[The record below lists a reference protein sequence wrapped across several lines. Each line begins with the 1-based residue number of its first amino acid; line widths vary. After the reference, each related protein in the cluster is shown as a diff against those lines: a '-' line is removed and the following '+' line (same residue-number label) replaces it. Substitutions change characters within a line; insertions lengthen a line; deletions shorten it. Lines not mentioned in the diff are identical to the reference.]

1 MNNCNSAHLLHLI
14 SMALILCLNALSA
27 KAQDSDFVRAKF
39 TVSKQFKTELK
50 YETVQYATFKTYKQ
64 AVNAKQ
70 ALEEAIKDDAKP
82 GASGTRKSETV
93 KRLGINWKTSSSN
106 GIFSAMLMTGMGVL
120 FIADDDMEVTE
131 VKAGKAD
138 YKVTINMKHSLGGV
152 LVDGKFKNTKP
163 TMKKVPGLDNGF
175 EVSFNVNLDLPAGY
189 TTKNSRL
196 IIQPMAID
204 CLTDDTV
211 AYLKPIVFES
221 AKYHALQDRRMDYDY
236 MDNDPLAKGYTSAVV
251 LEQDKPFY
259 YDTTVVYR
267 KFDKDKTYKGS
278 YTCVL
283 EDYHHIIWHAGEGTG
298 SCLSFRPFKFMNF
311 GVASAQLP
319 LSTEFQQTPEENFQT
334 IPRNL
339 KLKFEVGKDVLSSDS
354 LNQVEL
360 DKLIRELKSY
370 GNRLMQVKISGSSS
384 PEGSLQLNQTLAQKR
399 ASAALNLIRRYLSR
413 DIRVGTEA
421 PKVYTWEDV
430 LKEVEALGD
439 STRTAMVKNVIAN
452 SQDNEVYGILNK
464 LPFYES
470 TILPIL
476 ENQRIMKCSY
486 VYETQHVM
494 DADEVVAAY
503 YENKDK
509 LMKGEK
515 DFSDG
520 DYFNLFASIKDSTEL
535 DNITVL
541 AYKHIVKQP
550 GYINLKFAPY
560 AANRMALL
568 NIRKGTPDPRVL
580 APFIDYSVKRIDLKR
595 RIDDFNS
602 RIVNRSEMLINQ
614 AVTYFQEQKL
624 DTASYILDWL
634 PKTEATQKLRMFVTF
649 SYNYIPYIQGSLPED
664 KVAATKDAEA
674 YVLNSNDENKA
685 IIFTELHGQLNKTRE
700 ECERWVDKMSDSNA
714 KKWYLKGILWADEA
728 NKAQGE
734 DTDIFNDDAGN
745 ADDGS
750 RIPDFLAYFQHSF
763 DLEPKYK
770 RLYFNEGN
778 VSDEV
783 RKKYRYKKKN
793 IAAYRERFKQL
804 VASSTPNEDEV
815 EGTKA
820 TTATETQPQTG
831 E

>member
-1 MNNCNSAHLLHLI
+1 MNNRISAPLI
-14 SMALILCLNALSA
+14 PIITLILLLCLSVSHA

-64 AVNAKQ
+64 AVNAKKVI
-70 ALEEAIKDDAKP
+70 EDAIKEDAKP
-82 GASGTRKSETV
+82 GATGNNKSNAERK
-93 KRLGINWKTSSSN
+93 LGITWKTSSSN
-106 GIFSAMLMTGMGVL
+106 GVFSSMLMTGMGVL
-120 FIADDDMEVTE
+120 FIADDDLEIVE
-131 VKAGKAD
+131 VKAGKTD
-138 YKVTINMKHSLGGV
+138 YKVTIDMKHSLGGV
-152 LVDGKFKNTKP
+152 LVDGKFKNTQPK
-163 TMKKVPGLDNGF
+163 MKKVPGLDNGF
-175 EVSFNVNLDLPAGY
+175 ETLFNVNLTLPAGF

-204 CLTDDTV
+204 CQTEDTV
-211 AYLKPIVFES
+211 AYLSPIVFES
-221 AKYHALQDRRMDYDY
+221 AKYHALQNRRMDYDY
-236 MDNDPLAKGYTSAVV
+236 KKNDPLAKGYTSAVI
-251 LEQDKPFY
+251 LDEDQPFS

-267 KFDKDKTYKGS
+267 KEDKDKTYKGS

-283 EDYHHIIWHAGEGTG
+283 EDFHHVIWSAGEGTG

-311 GVASAQLP
+311 GVTSAELP
-319 LSTEFQQTPEENFQT
+319 LSAEFQQTPEENFQT

-354 LNQVEL
+354 INQVEL
-360 DKLIRELKSY
+360 DKLVKELKSY

-421 PKVYTWEDV
+421 PKVYTWADV
-430 LKEVEALGD
+430 LKEVEAQGD
-439 STRTAMVKNVIAN
+439 STRTTMVRNIIN
-452 SQDNEVYGILNK
+452 NNTEGEVYSLLRN
-464 LPFYES
+464 LPIYES

-486 VYETQHVM
+486 IYETQHVM

-503 YENKDK
+503 YENKAK
-509 LMKGEK
+509 LMAGEK

-520 DYFNLFASIKDSTEL
+520 DYFNLFANIKDSTEL
-535 DNITVL
+535 DNITIL
-541 AYKHIVKQP
+541 AYKHIIKQP
-550 GYINLKFAPY
+550 GYVNLKFAPY

-568 NIRKGTPDPRVL
+568 NIRKGTPDPKVL
-580 APFIDYSVKRIDLKR
+580 APFIDYTAKRIDLKR

-602 RIVNRSEMLINQ
+602 RIVNRSEILINQ

-624 DTASYILDWL
+624 DTASYILEWL
-634 PKTEATQKLRMFVTF
+634 PQTEKTQKLRMFVTF

-664 KVAATKDAEA
+664 KVAATKQAEA
-674 YVLNSNDENKA
+674 YVLNSSDENKA
-685 IIFTELHGQLNKTRE
+685 IIFSELHGQLNKSRE
-700 ECERWVDKMSDSNA
+700 ECELWVNKMSDSNA
-714 KKWYLKGILWADEA
+714 KKWYLKGILWADAA
-728 NKAQGE
+728 NKNQNE
-734 DTDIFNDDAGN
+734 DNDVFNDDAGN
-745 ADDGS
+745 ADDAS

-778 VSDEV
+778 VSDDV

-793 IAAYRERFKQL
+793 IPAYRERFEQL
-804 VASSTPNEDEV
+804 VATP
-815 EGTKA
+815 A
-820 TTATETQPQTG
+820 PQTEEENKVENETG